1 LTITPLQTKIFD
13 HIAMTDSAADAACE
27 ILEIIRSAS
36 LSKTSPAEE
45 KMLSKRV
52 WAVLCRQ
59 PSDVDSK
66 LGVRIV

>member
-1 LTITPLQTKIFD
+1 
-13 HIAMTDSAADAACE
+13 MTDSAADAACE